1 MSENLEFA
9 VRLALLG
16 IGIVFASL
24 AVIAAAVA
32 LIRRANEGWRDKE
45 EAGARAALL
54 REQNLDDTTLVL
66 IAAAAATMVQGR
78 FRIRRVRRLM
88 QHPSGRGS
96 WSMQG
101 RAVLLGSHVIHKKR

>member
-1 MSENLEFA
+1 MAENLEFA

-16 IGIVFASL
+16 MGIVFAAL
-24 AVIAAAVA
+24 AVIAGVVA
-32 LIRRANEGWRDKE
+32 LIRRANEGWKAKE
-45 EAGARAALL
+45 EAGAEAALQ
-54 REQNLDDTTLVL
+54 REQNLDDVTLIL
-66 IAAAAATMVQGR
+66 LAAAAATMVEGR

-88 QHPSGRGS
+88 PHASGAGT